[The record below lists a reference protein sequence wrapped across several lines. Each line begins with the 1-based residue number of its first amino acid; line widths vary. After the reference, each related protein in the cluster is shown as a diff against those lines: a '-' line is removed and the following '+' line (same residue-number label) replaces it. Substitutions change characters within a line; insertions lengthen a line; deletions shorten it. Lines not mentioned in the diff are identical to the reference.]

1 MRRFL
6 VQFGCYMCGSVFRTL
21 LPGTPCHVD
30 PQHHVHIDEEHP
42 VVARWWA
49 SHRAP
54 CIEVLEERA

>member
-1 MRRFL
+1 MKRFL
-6 VQFGCYMCGSVFRTL
+6 VQFGCYMCGAVFRTL

-42 VVARWWA
+42 V
-49 SHRAP
+49 AP